1 MKTYT
6 ITLTTS
12 IEAESEDEALET
24 FLQSATHDW
33 NTGENIEI
41 EEEKNQ

>member
-6 ITLTTS
+6 ITLTIS
-12 IEAESEDEALET
+12 IEAEDKQEAYDILIAEEID
-24 FLQSATHDW
+24 HW

-41 EEEKNQ
+41 EEEKN